1 MLYSAVWLITLNFGT
16 KFKVLAKNKMASLSL
31 AYFVWVVV
39 GGIYSH
45 YPGEAEKDI
54 ILKIPFA
61 AWAILMGSVLLFH
74 ERHRQALI
82 KGFALFTATAILL
95 NFLTSIYSFILTG
108 DQSQLYFSKLVSF
121 KMIPPHYLGMYIN
134 FAYAVVLYRL
144 LVKKTFFGKRW
155 ISILL
160 LAIYFIALVFLSVRM
175 QFITFVVINL
185 AVFGF
190 FYKEVTILKKTLWA
204 SGILILM
211 FSLMMIL
218 PGPRSRIV
226 DTVNEIVSFEGMVN
240 DKQTNARKFL
250 WREGVKVCAEHFWFG
265 TGTGEADVALNEK
278 LKPINAKFWDGKTHY
293 YLRDKNYNFHNS
305 YLQHWATHGFIG
317 FLIFMGMFLMPWFQK
332 STPVEG
338 KLFLTVCALS
348 FITESMLQR
357 QAGVLFFSFFFTVFF
372 IMKPTPEIEKA

>member
-1 MLYSAVWLITLNFGT
+1 
-16 KFKVLAKNKMASLSL
+16 MASLSL
-31 AYFVWVVV
+31 AYFVWAVV
-39 GGIYSH
+39 GGIYSS

-74 ERHRQALI
+74 ERHRQAII

-121 KMIPPHYLGMYIN
+121 KMIPPHYLGMYVN

-144 LVKKTFFGKRW
+144 LVNKPFFGKRW
-155 ISILL
+155 VSILL

-175 QFITFVVINL
+175 QFITFVIINL

-190 FYKEVTILKKTLWA
+190 FYKEVTLLKKTLWA
-204 SGILILM
+204 SGILALM
-211 FSLMMIL
+211 FLLMMIL

-226 DTVNEIVSFEGMVN
+226 DTVNEIVSFKGMVN

-250 WREGVKVCAEHFWFG
+250 WREGVKVCEENFWFG
-265 TGTGEADVALNEK
+265 TGTGEADLALNEK

-293 YLRDKNYNFHNS
+293 YLRDKNYNFHNA

-317 FLIFMGMFLMPWFQK
+317 FVIFMGMFIVPWFQK

-372 IMKPTPEIEKA
+372 VMKPTPEIEKA

>member
-1 MLYSAVWLITLNFGT
+1 MAYSAVWLVTLNFGS
-16 KFKVLAKNKMASLSL
+16 KFKVLGKNKMSSLSL
-31 AYFVWVVV
+31 GYFVWVVI
-39 GGIYSH
+39 GGIYSQ
-45 YPGEAEKDI
+45 YPHEAEKDI

-82 KGFALFTATAILL
+82 KGFALLTAIAILL
-95 NFLTSIYSFILTG
+95 NFITSIYSFALTG
-108 DQSQLYFSKLVSF
+108 DQSYLYFSKLVSF

-144 LVKKTFFGKRW
+144 LVNKPFFGKRW
-155 ISILL
+155 VSMLL

-190 FYKEVTILKKTLWA
+190 FYKEVSFLKKTLWA
-204 SGILILM
+204 SGILVLM

-218 PGPRSRIV
+218 PGPRSRII

-250 WREGVKVCAEHFWFG
+250 WREGVKVCAENFWFG
-265 TGTGEADVALNEK
+265 TGTGGADAALSEK
-278 LKPINAKFWDGKTHY
+278 LEPINAKFWNGKTHY
-293 YLRDKNYNFHNS
+293 YLRDKNYNFHNA

-317 FLIFMGMFLMPWFQK
+317 FLIFMGMFLVPWFQK

-357 QAGVLFFSFFFTVFF
+357 QAGVLFFSFFFSVFF
-372 IMKPTPEIEKA
+372 VMKPTPEIEKA